1 MPHPLLLSPELA
13 YRRLRGVLGLA
24 MTLAALAAL
33 FSLVCE
39 YGFYQPLV
47 PLKWLHSLQIGV
59 LAYFLLDKLIRFLI
73 SANRWAYLKHIWP
86 HLALIAFVAGAIFL
100 ARRLGYQFASL
111 GMLYITGV
119 QAYILGLLG
128 LNLLRLNIRLS
139 ESGLPP
145 ARLLIISFL
154 LVIICGAGLLMLPRA
169 LPVPTEENPD
179 APNTR
184 ISVPDALFTAV
195 SATCVTGLVVR
206 DTGTDFSLFGQLVIL
221 AMIQLG
227 ALGIMMFGTTFALMI
242 GRTMGLREGTFYQG
256 LLSEGIFGKIA
267 RMLKFIVIT
276 TLVLEALGAIAL
288 FALWS
293 ADLATP
299 QRVYY
304 SIFHAISA
312 FCNAGFGLFDD
323 SLRSFATSWRVYAV
337 FCPLIIIGGLGFPV
351 LYNIAQI
358 SLGGLLDRFRRR
370 RKFILGDELTPRR
383 PRFTLQT
390 KLAVTTSLA
399 LIILG
404 TLALG
409 PLGRCSLPAAF
420 FQSVTART
428 AGFNTIDIGAL
439 SPGGQFLLTA
449 LMVVGGSPAST
460 AGGFKTITLAV
471 LVLSVW
477 ATLRRRD
484 NVEAFGRTLALETL
498 RRAAALVILFLA
510 LLLAVTLAL
519 SLAQPGEPLA
529 DLLFESASACGTV
542 GLSTGLTARLTTAG
556 KFILMV
562 AMFLGR
568 LGPLTFLVAVSV
580 RHRPARYDYP
590 SEPLVIG

>member
-1 MPHPLLLSPELA
+1 MAHPLLRSPELV
-13 YRRLRGVLGLA
+13 YRGLRRLLGAA
-24 MTLAALAAL
+24 MIIAALAAL
-33 FSLVCE
+33 FSLICE
-39 YGFYQPLV
+39 YGFRYPPI
-47 PLKWLHSLQIGV
+47 PLKWLHTLQIAI
-59 LAYFLLDKLIRFLI
+59 LAYFLLDKLIRLLT
-73 SANRWAYLKHIWP
+73 SSSRWAYLKHIWP
-86 HLALIAFVAGAIFL
+86 HLALMALVALAIFL
-100 ARRLGYQFASL
+100 ASRLGYSI
-111 GMLYITGV
+111 GPVHITII
-119 QAYILGLLG
+119 QACILVLLG
-128 LNLLRLNIRLS
+128 LNLLQFNIRIS

-145 ARLLIISFL
+145 ARMLIISFL
-154 LVIICGAGLLMLPRA
+154 VVIIAGAGLLQLPQA
-169 LPVPTEENPD
+169 LPAPKSEGPSP
-179 APNTR
+179 APNAR
-184 ISVPDALFTAV
+184 ISIADSLFTAV

-206 DTGTDFSLFGQLVIL
+206 DTGEDFSLFGQIVIL

-256 LLSEGIFGKIA
+256 LLSESILGKIG
-267 RMLKFIVIT
+267 RTLKFILVT
-276 TLVLEALGAIAL
+276 TIALEVVGAICL
-288 FALWS
+288 LSLWPDGFS
-293 ADLATP
+293 NTK
-299 QRVYY
+299 RIYY

-312 FCNAGFGLFDD
+312 FCNAGFGLFPK
-323 SLRSFATSWRVYAV
+323 SLRDFASSWQAYAV
-337 FCPLIIIGGLGFPV
+337 FCPLIILGGLGFPV
-351 LYNIAQI
+351 LYNIARMCLAGI
-358 SLGGLLDRFRRR
+358 VNRFRRH
-370 RKFILGDELTPRR
+370 RKFILGAELAPTR
-383 PRFTLQT
+383 PRFSLQT

-404 TLALG
+404 TLVLLLLG
-409 PLGRCSLPAAF
+409 SCSLPGAF

-428 AGFNTIDIGAL
+428 AGFNTIVIKDL
-439 SPGGQFLLTA
+439 SPGGQFMLIA

-510 LLLAVTLAL
+510 LLLVVTLAL
-519 SLAQPGEPLA
+519 SIAQPDDSLA

-542 GLSTGLTARLTTAG
+542 GLSTGLTESLTTAG
-556 KFILMV
+556 KYILMI

-568 LGPLTFLVAVSV
+568 LGPLTFLVAVSA
-580 RHRPARYDYP
+580 RHRPAKYGYP